1 MGQPQRRQDMSIRE
15 LKQALDDAT
24 GSGQNQDVKFVIEV
38 DGEVIIT
45 NRILSVFTN
54 HPNKVYIEI
63 EE

>member
-1 MGQPQRRQDMSIRE
+1 MSIRE